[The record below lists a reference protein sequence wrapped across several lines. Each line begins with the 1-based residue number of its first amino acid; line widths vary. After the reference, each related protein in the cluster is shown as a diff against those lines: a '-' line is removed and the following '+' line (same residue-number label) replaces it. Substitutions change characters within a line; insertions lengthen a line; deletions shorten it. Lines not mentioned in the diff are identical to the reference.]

1 LAELKSL
8 RFLSELRLR
17 YVVLLTLLFA
27 VILFLVALFSIE
39 KSKSNMLKVMEKEGE
54 ALLESLVLASQ
65 NTVKANGLIQELLE
79 ERLLDIAKLVDQMDR
94 SGVLT
99 DSKLAELVT
108 KNSLYRIEVLD
119 KQKKILKT
127 SLPGEKGIFENTA
140 YFSEAELDR
149 VLKGESQEEGFEM
162 KGEEFHPESK
172 YAVVLRRF
180 NGSGGIAVIT
190 PASYL
195 EGFQREIGIGYLIQ
209 NISQQSGIEYIV
221 LQSKEGIVFASKKVE
236 KMLKLENDPFLLEAL
251 DKGETRSRVTPFEE
265 GKVLEVVKP
274 FFSIQY
280 PPGIFRIGLSL
291 AGYNQ
296 VSKSYQRQM
305 ILFSLILFF
314 LGLLLVGM
322 VLVNQSYFVLDKSYK
337 EIRTLTGNILE
348 GMNSA
353 VVAVDRERKIV
364 TFNRV
369 AEEIFS
375 LKREEVVNKDYSRI
389 FNRDECLI
397 AEVLNSG
404 KSIREMEKKF
414 KLGSGD
420 EKDLVF
426 GASILSDEK
435 GEVQGAVAV
444 IHDITELKK
453 YEEEAKRAERLST
466 LGNLAAGV
474 AHEIRNPL
482 NAISIAAQ
490 RLKNE
495 FVPEKDQQ
503 EYQNFTQTI
512 LKEIKRLDQTINQFL
527 SLAKAQKL
535 NLVPTEICSFLSE
548 VASLMG
554 IEAKEKGIAIEKDI
568 ISGNL
573 QIRMDRDEMKKAL
586 VNIILNS
593 IQAMSSGGKINL
605 SGMQDSSGKEYVI
618 KVIDNGPG
626 IPEENLSKIFQP
638 YFTTKE
644 KGTGLGLAIA
654 YRIVNDHK
662 GKIEVESEAGKGTTF
677 TIRLPV

>member
-8 RFLSELRLR
+8 KFLSELRLR
-17 YVVLLTLLFA
+17 YVVLLTLFFA
-27 VILFLVALFSIE
+27 IILFLVAFFSIE

-65 NTVKANGLIQELLE
+65 NTVKANSLLKELLE
-79 ERLLDIAKLVDQMDR
+79 ERLLDIAKLVDQMDK

-99 DSKLAELVT
+99 DTKLAELVT
-108 KNSLYRIEVLD
+108 KNSLSRIELLD
-119 KQKKILKT
+119 KQRKILK
-127 SLPGEKGIFENTA
+127 SSQPEEKGIFDDTTN
-140 YFSEAELDR
+140 FPVAELER
-149 VLKGESQEEGFEM
+149 VLQGESQEEGFEIR
-162 KGEEFHPESK
+162 GEEFHPESK

-195 EGFQREIGIGYLIQ
+195 ESFQKEIGIGYLIQ

-251 DKGETRSRVTPFEE
+251 MRSETRSRVTAFEE

-274 FFSIQY
+274 FVSSQF
-280 PPGIFRIGLSL
+280 PPGVFRIGLSL

-296 VSKSYQRQM
+296 VSRSYQNQM

-314 LGLLLVGM
+314 LGLLLVGIVM
-322 VLVNQSYFVLDKSYK
+322 VNQSYFVLDKSYK

-353 VVAVDRERKIV
+353 VVAVDRDRKII

-369 AEEIFS
+369 AEGIFS
-375 LKREEVVNKDYSRI
+375 LKREEVINKSYSLA
-389 FNRDECLI
+389 FPRDECLI
-397 AEVLNSG
+397 NEALNSR

-414 KLGSGD
+414 KLSSGV

-435 GEVQGAVAV
+435 GELQGAVAV

-495 FVPEKDQQ
+495 FVPENDKQ

-535 NLVPTEICSFLSE
+535 NLVSTDIGSFVSE
-548 VASLMG
+548 VVSLME
-554 IEAKEKGIAIEKDI
+554 IEAKEKGIIIEKEIED
-568 ISGNL
+568 NF
-573 QIRMDRDEMKKAL
+573 QIRMDREEMKKAL
-586 VNIILNS
+586 VNIILNG
-593 IQAMSSGGKINL
+593 IQAMSSGGKMNISGNL
-605 SGMQDSSGKEYVI
+605 DSLVKEYII
-618 KVIDNGPG
+618 KVKDTGPG
-626 IPEENLSKIFQP
+626 ISEENLSKIFQP

-654 YRIVNDHK
+654 YRIINDHK

>member
-1 LAELKSL
+1 MAELKSL
-8 RFLSELRLR
+8 KFLSELRLR

-27 VILFLVALFSIE
+27 IVLFLVAFFSIE

-65 NTVKANGLIQELLE
+65 NTVKANSLLKELLE

-94 SGVLT
+94 SGILT
-99 DSKLAELVT
+99 NSKLAELVT
-108 KNSLYRIEVLD
+108 KNSLYRIDLLD
-119 KQKKILKT
+119 KQKKILKS
-127 SLPGEKGIFENTA
+127 SLPEEKGIFDDTTN
-140 YFSEAELDR
+140 FPIAELER
-149 VLKGESQEEGFEM
+149 VLQGESQEEGFEI

-195 EGFQREIGIGYLIQ
+195 ESFQKEIGIGYLIQ

-251 DKGETRSRVTPFEE
+251 IRSETRSRVTAFEE

-274 FFSIQY
+274 FVSSQF
-280 PPGIFRIGLSL
+280 PPGVFRIGLSL
-291 AGYNQ
+291 TGYNQ
-296 VSKSYQRQM
+296 VSKSYQSQM

-322 VLVNQSYFVLDKSYK
+322 VMVNQSYFVLDKSYK

-353 VVAVDRERKIV
+353 VVAVDRDRKII

-375 LKREEVVNKDYSRI
+375 LKREEVINKSYSLV
-389 FNRDECLI
+389 FPRDECLI
-397 AEVLNSG
+397 NEALNSR

-414 KLGSGD
+414 KLSSGV
-420 EKDLVF
+420 EKNLVF

-435 GEVQGAVAV
+435 GELQGAVAV

-495 FVPEKDQQ
+495 FVPENDKQ

-535 NLVPTEICSFLSE
+535 NLVSTDIGSFVSE
-548 VASLMG
+548 VVSLME
-554 IEAKEKGIAIEKDI
+554 IEAKEKGIIIEKEIED
-568 ISGNL
+568 NF
-573 QIRMDRDEMKKAL
+573 QIRMDREEMKKAL
-586 VNIILNS
+586 VNIILNG
-593 IQAMSSGGKINL
+593 IQAMSSGGKMNISANL
-605 SGMQDSSGKEYVI
+605 DNSGREYII
-618 KVIDNGPG
+618 KVKDTGPG
-626 IPEENLSKIFQP
+626 ISEENLSKIFQP

-654 YRIVNDHK
+654 YRIINDHK

-677 TIRLPV
+677 TVRLPV

>member
-8 RFLSELRLR
+8 KFLSELRLR
-17 YVVLLTLLFA
+17 YVILLTLLFA
-27 VILFLVALFSIE
+27 VILFLVAFFSIE

-54 ALLESLVLASQ
+54 ALLESLVLAGQ
-65 NTVKANGLIQELLE
+65 NTVKANSLLKELLE
-79 ERLLDIAKLVDQMDR
+79 ERLLDIAKLVDQMDK

-108 KNSLYRIEVLD
+108 KNSLYRIELLD
-119 KQKKILKT
+119 KQRKILKT
-127 SLPGEKGIFENTA
+127 SQPEEKGIFNDTTN
-140 YFSEAELDR
+140 FPIAELER
-149 VLKGESQEEGFEM
+149 VLQGESQEEGFEI

-195 EGFQREIGIGYLIQ
+195 ESFQKEIGIGYLIQ

-251 DKGETRSRVTPFEE
+251 NKSETRSRVTAFEE

-274 FFSIQY
+274 FVSSQF
-280 PPGIFRIGLSL
+280 PPGVFRIGLSL
-291 AGYNQ
+291 TGYNQ
-296 VSKSYQRQM
+296 ISKSYQRQM

-314 LGLLLVGM
+314 LGLLLVGIVM
-322 VLVNQSYFVLDKSYK
+322 VNQSYFVLDKSYK

-353 VVAVDRERKIV
+353 VVAVERDRKII

-375 LKREEVVNKDYSRI
+375 LKRGEVINKDYSQI
-389 FNRDECLI
+389 FPRDECLI
-397 AEVLNSG
+397 NEVFNSG
-404 KSIREMEKKF
+404 RSIREMEKKY
-414 KLGSGD
+414 KLGSRE
-420 EKDLVF
+420 EKDLVL

-435 GEVQGAVAV
+435 EELRGAVAV

-495 FVPEKDQQ
+495 FVPEKDKEQ
-503 EYQNFTQTI
+503 YANFTQTI

-535 NLVPTEICSFLSE
+535 NLVSTDIGSFISE
-548 VASLMG
+548 VVSLME
-554 IEAKEKGIAIEKDI
+554 IEAKEKGIIIEKEI
-568 ISGNL
+568 VGKF
-573 QIRMDRDEMKKAL
+573 QIKMDREEMKKSL

-593 IQAMSSGGKINL
+593 IQAMSSGGRINI
-605 SGMQDSSGKEYVI
+605 SGNLDNSSKEYII
-618 KVIDNGPG
+618 KVKDTGPG

-654 YRIVNDHK
+654 YRIINDHK

-677 TIRLPV
+677 TVRLPV

>member
-1 LAELKSL
+1 MAELKSL
-8 RFLSELRLR
+8 KFLSELRLR

-27 VILFLVALFSIE
+27 LVLFLVAFFSIE

-65 NTVKANGLIQELLE
+65 NTVKANGLIEELLE
-79 ERLLDIAKLVDQMDR
+79 ERLLDIAKLVDQMDK

-108 KNSLYRIEVLD
+108 KNSLFRIELLD
-119 KQKKILKT
+119 KQRKFLK
-127 SLPGEKGIFENTA
+127 SSQPEEKGIFEDTTN
-140 YFSEAELDR
+140 FPIAELER
-149 VLKGESQEEGFEM
+149 VLQGESQEEGFEI

-195 EGFQREIGIGYLIQ
+195 ESFQKEIGIGYLIQ

-251 DKGETRSRVTPFEE
+251 NKSETRSRVTVFEE
-265 GKVLEVVKP
+265 SKVLEVVKP
-274 FFSIQY
+274 FVSSQF
-280 PPGIFRIGLSL
+280 PPGVFRIGLSL

-314 LGLLLVGM
+314 LGLLLVGIVM
-322 VLVNQSYFVLDKSYK
+322 VNQSYFVLDKSYK

-353 VVAVDRERKIV
+353 VVAVDRDGKII
-364 TFNRV
+364 TLNRV
-369 AEEIFS
+369 AEEIFA
-375 LKREEVVNKDYSRI
+375 LKREEVINKDYSLV
-389 FNRDECLI
+389 FPRDECLI
-397 AEVLNSG
+397 NEVLNSG
-404 KSIREMEKKF
+404 KSIREMEKKY
-414 KLGSGD
+414 KLSSGV
-420 EKDLVF
+420 EKNLVF
-426 GASILSDEK
+426 GASLLSDEK
-435 GEVQGAVAV
+435 GELQGAVAV

-495 FVPEKDQQ
+495 FVPEKDKEQ
-503 EYQNFTQTI
+503 YANFTQTI

-535 NLVPTEICSFLSE
+535 NLVSTDIGSFVSE
-548 VASLMG
+548 VVSLME
-554 IEAKEKGIAIEKDI
+554 IEAKEKGIIIEKEIED
-568 ISGNL
+568 NF
-573 QIRMDRDEMKKAL
+573 QIRMDREEMKKAL
-586 VNIILNS
+586 VNIILNG
-593 IQAMSSGGKINL
+593 IQAISSGGKINI
-605 SGMQDSSGKEYVI
+605 SGSLDNSGREYII
-618 KVIDNGPG
+618 KVKDTGPG
-626 IPEENLSKIFQP
+626 ISEENLSKIFQP

-654 YRIVNDHK
+654 YRIINDHK
-662 GKIEVESEAGKGTTF
+662 GKIEVESRAGKGTTF
-677 TIRLPV
+677 TVRLPV

>member
-17 YVVLLTLLFA
+17 YVVLLTFLFGI
-27 VILFLVALFSIE
+27 ILFLVAFFSIE
-39 KSKSNMLKVMEKEGE
+39 KSKSNMLKVMGKEGE

-65 NTVKANGLIQELLE
+65 NTVKANDLIQELLE

-94 SGVLT
+94 SGILT
-99 DSKLAELVT
+99 DSRLADLVT
-108 KNSLYRIEVLD
+108 KNSLYRIDLLD
-119 KQKKILKT
+119 KEKKILKS
-127 SLPGEKGIFENTA
+127 SLPEEKTIFDDTTKFPLE
-140 YFSEAELDR
+140 ELDR
-149 VLKGESQEEGFEM
+149 VLKGESQEEGFEI

-180 NGSGGIAVIT
+180 NDSGGIAVIT

-195 EGFQREIGIGYLIQ
+195 ESFQKEIGIGYLIQ
-209 NISQQSGIEYIV
+209 NISQQSGIEYIL
-221 LQSKEGIVFASKKVE
+221 LQSKEGIVFASRKVE
-236 KMLKLENDPFLLEAL
+236 KMLKLENDPFLLDAL
-251 DKGETRSRVTPFEE
+251 NKSETRSRVTPFEE

-274 FFSIQY
+274 FISTQL
-280 PPGIFRIGLSL
+280 PPGVFRIGLSL

-305 ILFSLILFF
+305 ILFSLILFS
-314 LGLLLVGM
+314 LGLLLVGIVM
-322 VLVNQSYFVLDKSYK
+322 VNQSYFVLDKSYK
-337 EIRTLTGNILE
+337 EIRTLTGNFLE

-353 VVAVDRERKIV
+353 VIAVDRDKKII

-369 AEEIFS
+369 AEDIFS
-375 LKREEVVNKDYSRI
+375 LKSEEVVSKNYSSV
-389 FNRDECLI
+389 FPRDECLI
-397 AEVLNSG
+397 DEVLSSR

-414 KLGSGD
+414 KLITGE
-420 EKDLVF
+420 EKNLVF
-426 GASILSDEK
+426 GASILLDEK
-435 GEVQGAVAV
+435 GELQGAVAV

-453 YEEEAKRAERLST
+453 FEEEAKRAERLST

-535 NLVPTEICSFLSE
+535 NLVKTEMNSFLSE
-548 VASLMG
+548 VIRLME
-554 IEAKEKGIAIEKDI
+554 IEAKEKGITMERELTGLSELKI
-568 ISGNL
+568 
-573 QIRMDRDEMKKAL
+573 DREEMKKAL
-586 VNIILNS
+586 VNIILNG
-593 IQAMSSGGKINL
+593 IQAMSPGGRINISGGLNNSKT
-605 SGMQDSSGKEYVI
+605 EYVI
-618 KVIDNGPG
+618 KMKDTGPG
-626 IPEENLSKIFQP
+626 IQEENLSRIFQP

-654 YRIVNDHK
+654 YRIINDHK
-662 GKIEVESEAGKGTTF
+662 GKIEVESQAGKGATF

>member
-1 LAELKSL
+1 MAELKSFK
-8 RFLSELRLR
+8 FLSELRLR

-27 VILFLVALFSIE
+27 VVLFLVAFFSIE

-65 NTVKANGLIQELLE
+65 NTVKANGLIEKLLE
-79 ERLLDIAKLVDQMDR
+79 ERLSDIAKLVDQMDK

-108 KNSLYRIEVLD
+108 KNSLFRIELLD
-119 KQKKILKT
+119 KQRKILKT
-127 SLPGEKGIFENTA
+127 SQPGEKGIFEDTA
-140 YFSEAELDR
+140 NFPIAELEG
-149 VLKGESQEEGFEM
+149 VLQGESQEEGFEI

-195 EGFQREIGIGYLIQ
+195 ESFQKEIGIGYLIQ

-251 DKGETRSRVTPFEE
+251 NKSETRSRVTAFEE
-265 GKVLEVVKP
+265 GKILEVVKP
-274 FFSIQY
+274 FVSSQF
-280 PPGIFRIGLSL
+280 PPGVFRIGLSL
-291 AGYNQ
+291 AGYDQ
-296 VSKSYQRQM
+296 VSKSYQSQM
-305 ILFSLILFF
+305 IIFSLILFF
-314 LGLLLVGM
+314 LGLLLVGIVM
-322 VLVNQSYFVLDKSYK
+322 VNQSYFVLDKSYK

-353 VVAVDRERKIV
+353 VVAVDRDRKII

-375 LKREEVVNKDYSRI
+375 LNREEVINKDYSQI
-389 FNRDECLI
+389 FPRDECLI
-397 AEVLNSG
+397 NEVLNLG

-414 KLGSGD
+414 KLCSGE

-426 GASILSDEK
+426 GASLLSAEK
-435 GEVQGAVAV
+435 GELRGAVAV

-495 FVPEKDQQ
+495 FVPEKDKEQ
-503 EYQNFTQTI
+503 YANFTQTI

-535 NLVPTEICSFLSE
+535 NLVSTDIGSFLSE
-548 VASLMG
+548 IISLMA
-554 IEAKEKGIAIEKDI
+554 IEAKEKGIIIEERI
-568 ISGNL
+568 EGNF
-573 QIRMDRDEMKKAL
+573 QIRIDREEMKKAL
-586 VNIILNS
+586 
-593 IQAMSSGGKINL
+593 A
-605 SGMQDSSGKEYVI
+605 EY
-618 KVIDNGPG
+618 NP
-626 IPEENLSKIFQP
+626 
-638 YFTTKE
+638 
-644 KGTGLGLAIA
+644 
-654 YRIVNDHK
+654 
-662 GKIEVESEAGKGTTF
+662 
-677 TIRLPV
+677 

>member
-1 LAELKSL
+1 MAELKSL

-27 VILFLVALFSIE
+27 VILFLVAFFSIE

-65 NTVKANGLIQELLE
+65 NTVKANGLIEELLE

-94 SGVLT
+94 SGILT

-108 KNSLYRIEVLD
+108 KNSLFRIEVLD
-119 KQKKILKT
+119 KQKKILKS
-127 SLPGEKGIFENTA
+127 SLPGEKGVFADTA
-140 YFSEAELDR
+140 DFPAAELER
-149 VLKGESQEEGFEM
+149 VLKGESQEEGFEI

-172 YAVVLRRF
+172 YAVVLRRY
-180 NGSGGIAVIT
+180 NGSGGIAVVT

-195 EGFQREIGIGYLIQ
+195 DSFQKEIGIGYLIQ
-209 NISQQSGIEYIV
+209 NISQQGGIEYIV

-236 KMLKLENDPFLLEAL
+236 KMLKLENDPFLLQAL
-251 DKGETRSRVTPFEE
+251 DKSETRSRVTPFEE

-274 FFSIQY
+274 FFSGEL
-280 PPGIFRIGLSL
+280 PPGVFRIGLSL
-291 AGYNQ
+291 VGYNQ
-296 VSKSYQRQM
+296 VSRSYQRQM

-314 LGLLLVGM
+314 LGLLLVGIVM
-322 VLVNQSYFVLDKSYK
+322 VNQSYFVLDKSYK

-353 VVAVDRERKIV
+353 VVAVDRDRKII
-364 TFNRV
+364 TLNRV

-375 LKREEVVNKDYSRI
+375 LRREEVINKGYFQI
-389 FNRDECLI
+389 FSGDECLI
-397 AEVLNSG
+397 NEVLNSG
-404 KSIREMEKKF
+404 KSIREMERKF
-414 KLGSGD
+414 KLSSGL

-435 GEVQGAVAV
+435 GELQGAVAV

-495 FVPEKDQQ
+495 FVPQKDQG

-535 NLVPTEICSFLSE
+535 NLVNTEMSSFLGE
-548 VASLMG
+548 VVSLME
-554 IEAKEKGIAIEKDI
+554 IEAKEKNIVIERKI
-568 ISGNL
+568 EGNFQTRL
-573 QIRMDRDEMKKAL
+573 DRDEMKKAL
-586 VNIILNS
+586 VNIILNG
-593 IQAMSSGGKINL
+593 IQAMSSGGKMNI
-605 SGMQDSSGKEYVI
+605 SGRLDSSGNEYIIQI
-618 KVIDNGPG
+618 KDSGPG
-626 IPEENLSKIFQP
+626 IPEENLPKIFQP
-638 YFTTKE
+638 YFTTKD

-654 YRIVNDHK
+654 FRIINDHK
-662 GKIEVESEAGKGTTF
+662 GKIEVESELGKGTTF
-677 TIRLPV
+677 IIRLPV

>member
-1 LAELKSL
+1 MAELKSL
-8 RFLSELRLR
+8 KFLSQLRLR

-27 VILFLVALFSIE
+27 LVLFLVAFFSIQ

-54 ALLESLVLASQ
+54 ALIESLILASQ
-65 NTVKANGLIQELLE
+65 NTVKANGLIEELLE
-79 ERLLDIAKLVDQMDR
+79 ERLSDIAKLVDQMDK

-108 KNSLYRIEVLD
+108 KNSLFRIELLD
-119 KQKKILKT
+119 EQRKILKT
-127 SLPGEKGIFENTA
+127 SQPEEKGIFEDTA
-140 YFSEAELDR
+140 NFPIAELER
-149 VLKGESQEEGFEM
+149 VLQGESQEEGFEI

-195 EGFQREIGIGYLIQ
+195 ESFQKEIGIGYLIQ

-251 DKGETRSRVTPFEE
+251 NKSETRSRVTAFEE
-265 GKVLEVVKP
+265 GKILEVVKP
-274 FFSIQY
+274 FVSSQF
-280 PPGIFRIGLSL
+280 PPGVFRIGLSL
-291 AGYNQ
+291 AGYDQ
-296 VSKSYQRQM
+296 VSKSYQSQM
-305 ILFSLILFF
+305 IIFSLILFF
-314 LGLLLVGM
+314 LGLLLVGIVM
-322 VLVNQSYFVLDKSYK
+322 VNQSYFVLDKSYK

-353 VVAVDRERKIV
+353 VVAVDRDRKII

-369 AEEIFS
+369 AEEIFA
-375 LKREEVVNKDYSRI
+375 LKREEVINKGYSLV
-389 FNRDECLI
+389 FPRDECLI
-397 AEVLNSG
+397 NEVLNSG

-414 KLGSGD
+414 KLSSGE

-426 GASILSDEK
+426 GASLLSAEK
-435 GEVQGAVAV
+435 GELRGAVAV

-495 FVPEKDQQ
+495 FMPEKDKE

-512 LKEIKRLDQTINQFL
+512 IKEVRRLDQTINQFL

-535 NLVPTEICSFLSE
+535 NLVSTNIGSFLFE
-548 VASLMG
+548 VVSLME
-554 IEAKEKGIAIEKDI
+554 IEAKEKGIIIEKEIEGDF
-568 ISGNL
+568 
-573 QIRMDRDEMKKAL
+573 QIRMDREEMKKAL
-586 VNIILNS
+586 VNIILNG
-593 IQAMSSGGKINL
+593 IQAMSSGGKMNISGNL
-605 SGMQDSSGKEYVI
+605 DNSGREYVI
-618 KVIDNGPG
+618 KVKDTGPG

-654 YRIVNDHK
+654 YRIINDHK
-662 GKIEVESEAGKGTTF
+662 GKIEVESRAGKGTTF
-677 TIRLPV
+677 TVRLPV

>member
-8 RFLSELRLR
+8 KFLSELRLR

-27 VILFLVALFSIE
+27 IVLFLVAFFSIE

-65 NTVKANGLIQELLE
+65 NTVKANGLIEELLE
-79 ERLLDIAKLVDQMDR
+79 ERLSDIAKLVDQMDR
-94 SGVLT
+94 SGILT
-99 DSKLAELVT
+99 NSKLAELVT
-108 KNSLYRIEVLD
+108 KNSLYRIDLLD
-119 KQKKILKT
+119 KQRKILKT
-127 SLPGEKGIFENTA
+127 SLPEEKGIFDDTTN
-140 YFSEAELDR
+140 FPIAELER
-149 VLKGESQEEGFEM
+149 VLQGESQEEGFEI

-195 EGFQREIGIGYLIQ
+195 ESFQKEIGIGYLIQ

-236 KMLKLENDPFLLEAL
+236 KMLKLENDPFLLDAFN
-251 DKGETRSRVTPFEE
+251 KSETRSRVTAFEE
-265 GKVLEVVKP
+265 GKILEVVKP
-274 FFSIQY
+274 FISTQL

-296 VSKSYQRQM
+296 VSRSYQRQM

-314 LGLLLVGM
+314 LGLLLIGIVI
-322 VLVNQSYFVLDKSYK
+322 VNQSYFVLDKAYK
-337 EIRTLTGNILE
+337 EIRSLTGNILE

-353 VVAVDRERKIV
+353 VVAVDRDRKII

-369 AEEIFS
+369 AEEIFA
-375 LKREEVVNKDYSRI
+375 LKREEVINKGYSLV
-389 FNRDECLI
+389 FPRDECLI
-397 AEVLNSG
+397 NEVLNSG
-404 KSIREMEKKF
+404 KSIREMEKEF
-414 KLGSGD
+414 KLSSGV

-426 GASILSDEK
+426 GASILLDER
-435 GEVQGAVAV
+435 GELQGAVAV

-495 FVPEKDQQ
+495 FVPEKDKEQ
-503 EYQNFTQTI
+503 YANFTQTI

-535 NLVPTEICSFLSE
+535 NLVSTEIGTFLSE
-548 VASLMG
+548 VVSLME
-554 IEAKEKGIAIEKDI
+554 IEAKEKGIIIEKEI
-568 ISGNL
+568 VGNF
-573 QIRMDRDEMKKAL
+573 QIKIDREEMKKAL
-586 VNIILNS
+586 VNIILNG
-593 IQAMSSGGKINL
+593 IQAMSSGGKMNL
-605 SGMQDSSGKEYVI
+605 SGMLYSSGKEYIIRI
-618 KVIDNGPG
+618 KDSGPG
-626 IPEENLSKIFQP
+626 IPEENLPRIFQP

-654 YRIVNDHK
+654 YRIINDHK
-662 GKIEVESEAGKGTTF
+662 GRIEVESEVGKGTTF
-677 TIRLPV
+677 TVRLPV

>member
-1 LAELKSL
+1 LAELKNL
-8 RFLSELRLR
+8 KFLSELRLR

-27 VILFLVALFSIE
+27 IILFLVAFFSIK

-65 NTVKANGLIQELLE
+65 NTVKANSLLKKLLE
-79 ERLLDIAKLVDQMDR
+79 ERLLDIAKLVDQMDK

-99 DSKLAELVT
+99 NTKLAELVT
-108 KNSLYRIEVLD
+108 KNSLYRIELLD
-119 KQKKILKT
+119 KQRKILK
-127 SLPGEKGIFENTA
+127 SSQPEEKGIFEDTTN
-140 YFSEAELDR
+140 FPIAELER
-149 VLKGESQEEGFEM
+149 VLQGESQEEGFEI

-195 EGFQREIGIGYLIQ
+195 ESFQKEIGIGYLIQ

-236 KMLKLENDPFLLEAL
+236 KMLKLENDSFLLEAL
-251 DKGETRSRVTPFEE
+251 MRSEARSRVTAFEE

-274 FFSIQY
+274 FVSSQF
-280 PPGIFRIGLSL
+280 PPGVFRIGLSL

-296 VSKSYQRQM
+296 VSKSFQSQM
-305 ILFSLILFF
+305 IVFSLILFF
-314 LGLLLVGM
+314 LGLLLVGIVM
-322 VLVNQSYFVLDKSYK
+322 VNQSYFVLDKSYK

-353 VVAVDRERKIV
+353 VVAVDRDRKII

-375 LKREEVVNKDYSRI
+375 LKREEVINKDYSQI
-389 FNRDECLI
+389 FPRDECLI
-397 AEVLNSG
+397 NEVFNSG
-404 KSIREMEKKF
+404 RSIREMEKKF
-414 KLGSGD
+414 KLSSGV

-435 GEVQGAVAV
+435 GKLQGTVAV

-495 FVPEKDQQ
+495 FVPEKDKEQ
-503 EYQNFTQTI
+503 YANFTQTI

-535 NLVPTEICSFLSE
+535 NLVSTDIGSFVSE
-548 VASLMG
+548 VVSLME
-554 IEAKEKGIAIEKDI
+554 IEAKEKGIIIEKEIED
-568 ISGNL
+568 NF
-573 QIRMDRDEMKKAL
+573 QIRMDREEMKKAL
-586 VNIILNS
+586 VNIILNG
-593 IQAMSSGGKINL
+593 IQAMSSGGKMNISANL
-605 SGMQDSSGKEYVI
+605 DNSGREYII
-618 KVIDNGPG
+618 KVKDTGPG
-626 IPEENLSKIFQP
+626 ISEENLSKIFQP

-654 YRIVNDHK
+654 YRIINDHK
-662 GKIEVESEAGKGTTF
+662 GKIEVESRAGKGTTF
-677 TIRLPV
+677 TVRLPV

>member
-8 RFLSELRLR
+8 KFLSELRLR

-27 VILFLVALFSIE
+27 IVLFLVAFFSIE

-65 NTVKANGLIQELLE
+65 NTVKANSLLKELLE

-94 SGVLT
+94 SGILT
-99 DSKLAELVT
+99 NSKLAELVT
-108 KNSLYRIEVLD
+108 KNSLYRIDLLD
-119 KQKKILKT
+119 KQKKILKS
-127 SLPGEKGIFENTA
+127 SLPEEKGIFDDTTN
-140 YFSEAELDR
+140 FPIAELER
-149 VLKGESQEEGFEM
+149 VLQGESQEEGFEI

-195 EGFQREIGIGYLIQ
+195 ESFQKEIGIGYLIQ

-251 DKGETRSRVTPFEE
+251 IRSETRSRVTAFEE

-274 FFSIQY
+274 FVSSQF
-280 PPGIFRIGLSL
+280 PPGVFRIGLSL
-291 AGYNQ
+291 TGYNQ
-296 VSKSYQRQM
+296 VSKSYQSQM

-322 VLVNQSYFVLDKSYK
+322 VMVNQSYFVLDKSYK

-353 VVAVDRERKIV
+353 VVAVDRDRKII

-375 LKREEVVNKDYSRI
+375 LKREEVINKSYSLV
-389 FNRDECLI
+389 FPRDECLI
-397 AEVLNSG
+397 NEALNSR

-414 KLGSGD
+414 KLSSGV
-420 EKDLVF
+420 EKNLVF

-435 GEVQGAVAV
+435 GELQGAVAV

-495 FVPEKDQQ
+495 FVPENDKQ

-535 NLVPTEICSFLSE
+535 NLVSTDIGSFVSE
-548 VASLMG
+548 VVSLME
-554 IEAKEKGIAIEKDI
+554 IEAKEKGIIIEKEIED
-568 ISGNL
+568 NF
-573 QIRMDRDEMKKAL
+573 QIRMDREEMKKAL
-586 VNIILNS
+586 VNIILNG
-593 IQAMSSGGKINL
+593 IQAMSSGGKMNISANL
-605 SGMQDSSGKEYVI
+605 DNSGREYII
-618 KVIDNGPG
+618 KVKDTGPG
-626 IPEENLSKIFQP
+626 ISEENLSKIFQP

-654 YRIVNDHK
+654 YRIINDHK

-677 TIRLPV
+677 TVRLPV

>member
-1 LAELKSL
+1 MAELKSL
-8 RFLSELRLR
+8 KFLSELRLR

-27 VILFLVALFSIE
+27 LVLFLVAFFSIQ

-65 NTVKANGLIQELLE
+65 NTVKANGLIEELLE
-79 ERLLDIAKLVDQMDR
+79 ERLSDIAKLVDQMDK

-99 DSKLAELVT
+99 DSKLEELVT
-108 KNSLYRIEVLD
+108 KNSLFRIELLD
-119 KQKKILKT
+119 NQRKILKT
-127 SLPGEKGIFENTA
+127 SQPEEKGIFEDTA
-140 YFSEAELDR
+140 NFPIEELER
-149 VLKGESQEEGFEM
+149 VLQGESQEEGFEI

-195 EGFQREIGIGYLIQ
+195 ESFQKEIGIGYLIQ

-251 DKGETRSRVTPFEE
+251 NKSETRSRVTAFEE
-265 GKVLEVVKP
+265 GKILEVVKP
-274 FFSIQY
+274 FVSSQF
-280 PPGIFRIGLSL
+280 PPGVFRIGLSL
-291 AGYNQ
+291 AGYDQ
-296 VSKSYQRQM
+296 VSKSYQSQM
-305 ILFSLILFF
+305 IIFSLILFF
-314 LGLLLVGM
+314 LGLLLVGIVM
-322 VLVNQSYFVLDKSYK
+322 VNQSYFVLDKSYK

-353 VVAVDRERKIV
+353 VVAVDRDRKIIS
-364 TFNRV
+364 FNRV
-369 AEEIFS
+369 AEGIFA
-375 LKREEVVNKDYSRI
+375 LKREEVINKDYSLV
-389 FNRDECLI
+389 FPRDECLI
-397 AEVLNSG
+397 NEVLNSG
-404 KSIREMEKKF
+404 KSIREMEKKY
-414 KLGSGD
+414 KLSSGE
-420 EKDLVF
+420 EKGLVF
-426 GASILSDEK
+426 GSSLLSDEK
-435 GEVQGAVAV
+435 GELRGAVAV

-482 NAISIAAQ
+482 NTISIAAQ

-495 FVPEKDQQ
+495 FVPEKDKEQ
-503 EYQNFTQTI
+503 YANFTQTI

-535 NLVPTEICSFLSE
+535 NLVSTDIGSFLYE
-548 VASLMG
+548 IISLMS
-554 IEAKEKGIAIEKDI
+554 IEAKEKGIIIEERI
-568 ISGNL
+568 EGNF
-573 QIRMDRDEMKKAL
+573 QVRIDREEMKKAL
-586 VNIILNS
+586 ANIILNG
-593 IQAMSSGGKINL
+593 IQAMSTGGRMKISGNL
-605 SGMQDSSGKEYVI
+605 DSPVKDYVI
-618 KVIDNGPG
+618 EVKDTGPG

-654 YRIVNDHK
+654 YRIINDHK
-662 GKIEVESEAGKGTTF
+662 GKIEVESRAEKGTTF
-677 TIRLPV
+677 IIRLPV

>member
-1 LAELKSL
+1 MAELKSL
-8 RFLSELRLR
+8 KFLSELRLR
-17 YVVLLTLLFA
+17 YVVLLTLFFA
-27 VILFLVALFSIE
+27 IILFLVAFFSIE
-39 KSKSNMLKVMEKEGE
+39 KSKSNMLKVMEKGGE

-79 ERLLDIAKLVDQMDR
+79 ERLLDIAKLVDQMDK

-108 KNSLYRIEVLD
+108 KNSLYRIELLD
-119 KQKKILKT
+119 KQRKILKT
-127 SLPGEKGIFENTA
+127 SLPGGKGVFEDTTN
-140 YFSEAELDR
+140 FSVAELER
-149 VLKGESQEEGFEM
+149 VLQGESQEEGFEI

-195 EGFQREIGIGYLIQ
+195 ESFQKEIGIGYLIQ

-251 DKGETRSRVTPFEE
+251 MRSETRSRVTAFEE

-274 FFSIQY
+274 FVSSQF
-280 PPGIFRIGLSL
+280 PPGVFRIGLSL

-296 VSKSYQRQM
+296 VSRSYQNQM

-314 LGLLLVGM
+314 LGLLLVGIVM
-322 VLVNQSYFVLDKSYK
+322 VNQSYFVLDKSYK

-353 VVAVDRERKIV
+353 VVAVDRDKKII

-375 LKREEVVNKDYSRI
+375 LKREEVINKDYSQI
-389 FNRDECLI
+389 FPRDECLI
-397 AEVLNSG
+397 NEVFNSG
-404 KSIREMEKKF
+404 RSIREMEKKF
-414 KLGSGD
+414 KLSSGV

-435 GEVQGAVAV
+435 GELRGAVAV

-495 FVPEKDQQ
+495 FVPEKDKEQ
-503 EYQNFTQTI
+503 YANFTQTI

-535 NLVPTEICSFLSE
+535 NLVNTEMSSFLSE
-548 VASLMG
+548 IINLIE
-554 IEAKEKGIAIEKDI
+554 IEAKEKGILMNKELTG
-568 ISGNL
+568 ISEL
-573 QIRMDRDEMKKAL
+573 KIDREEMKKAL
-586 VNIILNS
+586 VNIILNG
-593 IQAMSSGGKINL
+593 IQAMSSGGKMNISANL
-605 SGMQDSSGKEYVI
+605 DNSGREYII
-618 KVIDNGPG
+618 KVKDTGPG
-626 IPEENLSKIFQP
+626 ISEENLSKIFQP

-654 YRIVNDHK
+654 YRIINDHK
-662 GKIEVESEAGKGTTF
+662 GKIEVESKAGKGTTF